1 MEMMPDKPAGAK
13 EQRIK
18 MQPHTAMEERALT
31 EIHSLKCRS
40 EALGGGS
47 SDERA
52 GAAERHPVISVVA
65 QVISGF
71 YHWWAV
77 LQVQGRALIK
87 AALVATTQHHKV
99 IQTLSWRNVAGNVEN
114 FRGVGFIH
122 QHSGS
127 RDGTRVTAH
136 RDVHIHVTEVLALQ
150 GKVLASSSV
159 KA

>member
-13 EQRIK
+13 EQRIN
-18 MQPHTAMEERALT
+18 MQQRTAMEESALT

-40 EALGGGS
+40 KALSGGS

-52 GAAERHPVISVVA
+52 GAAERHPVIGVVA

-87 AALVATTQHHKV
+87 AALVATT
-99 IQTLSWRNVAGNVEN
+99 
-114 FRGVGFIH
+114 
-122 QHSGS
+122 
-127 RDGTRVTAH
+127 
-136 RDVHIHVTEVLALQ
+136 
-150 GKVLASSSV
+150 
-159 KA
+159 